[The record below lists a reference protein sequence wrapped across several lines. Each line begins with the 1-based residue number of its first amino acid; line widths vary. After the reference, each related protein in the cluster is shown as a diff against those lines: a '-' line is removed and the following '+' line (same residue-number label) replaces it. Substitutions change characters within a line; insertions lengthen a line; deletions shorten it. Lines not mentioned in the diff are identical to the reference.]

1 MTTSESSQ
9 SSVVSSIS
17 GATSL
22 SPISRSGE
30 TRQGRA
36 KNWCFTLNNPTL
48 EEKIHL
54 STLINDANY
63 VILGRERGANDTP
76 HIQGFISF
84 KERKRF
90 KTAKDLIGSRCHLEV
105 ARGSPAENRKYCSK
119 EGDFDEYGVLP
130 GPQGR
135 RSDWDAYVAFVQD
148 LGQVPT
154 QLQMAR
160 AFPALYARYG
170 VVMRTIAQANLERI
184 PLVPPEVTLRDW
196 QQELA
201 ETIAGDPDDREVQ
214 FFVDYEGNS
223 GKTFFCQWYFTNFD
237 DAQILR
243 IGKRDDL
250 AFAIDEIKR
259 VFLFDVPRSQMEY
272 LQYSVLEMLKDRMV
286 FSAKYHSSMKILSHR
301 PHVIVFS
308 NELPELSKMSTDR
321 INIKNI

>member
-1 MTTSESSQ
+1 MSIAASSP
-9 SSVVSSIS
+9 SSTVSSLS
-17 GATSL
+17 GATL
-22 SPISRSGE
+22 PTRISVSGE
-30 TRQGRA
+30 TPSGRA

-54 STLINDANY
+54 STLINHANY
-63 VILGRERGANDTP
+63 VILGRECGANGTP

-90 KTAKDLIGSRCHLEV
+90 KTAKDLISPRSHLEV
-105 ARGSPAENRKYCSK
+105 ARGSPSENRKYCSK

-135 RSDWDAYVAFVQD
+135 RTDWDAYVAFVKD
-148 LGQVPT
+148 LERVPT
-154 QLQMAR
+154 QLEMAR

-170 VVMRTIAQANLERI
+170 VAMRTIAQANLERI
-184 PLVPPEVTLRDW
+184 PLVPAEVELRDW

-201 ETIAGDPDDREVQ
+201 ESIAGDPDDREVQ
-214 FFVDYEGNS
+214 FIVDSEGNS

-250 AFAIDEIKR
+250 AFAIDESKR
-259 VFLFDVPRSQMEY
+259 VFLFDVPRSQMEF

-286 FSAKYHSSMKILSHR
+286 FSAKYHSSMKILRNR

-308 NELPELSKMSTDR
+308 NEFPEMSKMSSDR
-321 INIKNI
+321 FNVKEL